1 MIRIFS
7 IFLLALAIAFSGSV
21 VSGTISGAEAKKAP
35 RSGVCRKATVS
46 GKVKTWRC
54 KRGQFCCSAPILGY
68 FGCGKKGYGC
78 FGMF

>member
-1 MIRIFS
+1 
-7 IFLLALAIAFSGSV
+7 
-21 VSGTISGAEAKKAP
+21 
-35 RSGVCRKATVS
+35 VCRKATVS